1 MKIPAER
8 MVTAMR
14 PSEMSAQQ
22 IARLVNRGE
31 MSPTEIVEDYLKK
44 IAETEPE
51 YHAYITV
58 MKEDAMRQAAEVAD
72 RLVNGDCEC
81 GAGGGGRTVL
91 PLAGVP
97 VAVKDNI
104 CTKGMQTTCGSK
116 ILAGF
121 VPPYDATVIAKLR
134 EAGAIIIGKT
144 NMDEFAMGS
153 STENSGYFTSRNP
166 YDPTRVPGGSSGGS
180 AVAVRC
186 GSAPIGLGTETGG
199 SVRQP
204 AAFCGLVGLKPTYG
218 RISRYGVVAFASS
231 LDQVGTF
238 GRDIAD
244 CALLTSVIA
253 GYDPNDSTSLNEPV
267 PHYHELLSG
276 ARDGAGASAD
286 AGAGAGASAGSAGT
300 GAIKGLRVGVP
311 KEYFQTGVDS
321 GVAAAVQHCLDLLS
335 KMGAI
340 VEETSMPHTEYA
352 LPVYYVIAPAEASSN
367 LARYDGVRYGW
378 RSGNSPNVMEMY
390 CNTRDEGFG
399 PEVKRR
405 IMIGTYALSS
415 GYYDAYYLRAMK
427 VRRLIRQD
435 FDAAFKKYDVLV
447 TPTTP
452 APAFKIGEKS
462 SDPLAMYMS
471 DICTATANLAGIPAL
486 SMPCGFVKIGDGA
499 NGSGGASGSGGAN
512 TSCGSAS
519 GQYLPVGVQLMAN
532 VLREDL
538 LFQVGYALQEAL
550 ALSGLQQPYSHMQPQ
565 QGSDSQTQRFEGK
578 GDRG

>member
-1 MKIPAER
+1 
-8 MVTAMR
+8 MR
-14 PSEMSAQQ
+14 PNEMSARQ
-22 IARLVNRGE
+22 IARVVNRGE
-31 MSPTEIVEDYLKK
+31 MSPTEIVGDFLKK

-58 MKEDAMRQAAEVAD
+58 TQEDALRQAAEVAD
-72 RLVNGDCEC
+72 RLVK
-81 GAGGGGRTVL
+81 GGEKL

-104 CTKGMQTTCGSK
+104 CTKGVQTTCGSK

-121 VPPYDATVIAKLR
+121 VPPYDATVVAKLR

-166 YDPTRVPGGSSGGS
+166 YDPARVPGGSSGGS

-186 GSAPIGLGTETGG
+186 GSAAVGLGTETGG

-218 RISRYGVVAFASS
+218 RVSRYGVAAFASS

-244 CALLTSVIA
+244 CALLSSVIS
-253 GYDPNDSTSLNEPV
+253 GYDANDSTALDAPV
-267 PHYHELLSG
+267 PLYHELLSG
-276 ARDGAGASAD
+276 TENGAGTGVGAGTGTV
-286 AGAGAGASAGSAGT
+286 AGAGVDG
-300 GAIKGLRVGVP
+300 IRGLRVGVP
-311 KEYFQTGVDS
+311 KEYFQTGVEPE
-321 GVAAAVQHCLDLLS
+321 VAAAVRHCLDILS
-335 KMGAI
+335 AMGAI
-340 VEETSMPHTEYA
+340 VEETTMPHTEYA

-415 GYYDAYYLRAMK
+415 GYYEAYYLRAMK
-427 VRRLIRQD
+427 VRRLIRDD
-435 FDAAFKKYDVLV
+435 FDAAFKRYDVLV
-447 TPTTP
+447 TPTTT
-452 APAFKIGEKS
+452 APAFKIGELS
-462 SDPLAMYMS
+462 EDLLAMYRS

-486 SMPCGFVKIGDGA
+486 SMPCKFVKA
-499 NGSGGASGSGGAN
+499 GGGR
-512 TSCGSAS
+512 
-519 GQYLPVGVQLMAN
+519 QYLPVSVQLMAN

-538 LFQVGYALQEAL
+538 LFRVGYALQEEL
-550 ALSGLQQPYSHMQPQ
+550 ALPGLKQPYTHLQPQ
-565 QGSDSQTQRFEGK
+565 GDLYTQLEGR
-578 GDRG
+578 GDRR